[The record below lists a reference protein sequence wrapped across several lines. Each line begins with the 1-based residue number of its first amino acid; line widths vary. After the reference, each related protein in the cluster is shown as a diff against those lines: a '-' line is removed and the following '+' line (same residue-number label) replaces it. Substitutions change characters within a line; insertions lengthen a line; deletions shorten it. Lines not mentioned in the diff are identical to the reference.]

1 MRLWLNHKND
11 EQTGGMCSSMFVN
24 WFNESTQHMSKRF
37 VQSESAVAQR
47 RYAAMKVSTR
57 SHRGWQWLAI
67 LMWLICLPVPAAV
80 PMLNG
85 EPDAV
90 AADQEARV
98 RVFNRDVVTFRAAVF
113 GVSATDRAH
122 RVEFR
127 IKEQM
132 ERPGPLTVNV
142 KADPAGQLIQIDGE
156 TAFLLT
162 PGDLNPVSEETLPQ
176 AAAKSAKALETVIEE
191 SRESR
196 DLRSLGV
203 SAAVATGITL
213 ALWLIWWLIRKGLV
227 LLQERLTG
235 WFTTHPGSYKVAGV
249 EVMQAPRLASWLLKL
264 IAGLRVVLLMIVLY
278 QWLSLILSI
287 FPFTRAWGERL
298 HGFLWDVVF
307 QISSAVLGALPRL
320 FVAVLIFLLAHWA
333 SKALDG
339 LFGRI
344 RDGRAQVDWLSAD
357 VAEPTRKI
365 AKAVTWLFA
374 LAMAYPYIPGSQTQ
388 AFQGLSVLL
397 GLMLSLGASN
407 LVGQGASGLI
417 LIYGRVFKPGEFV
430 RIGEFEGT
438 VMELGMFATRI
449 RTGLGEELT
458 IANSAV
464 LGSTTKNYSR
474 TVKGKGFVLD
484 TQVTIGY
491 DTPWRQVHA
500 MLQEAARRTEGILVD
515 PAPQV
520 FQTALSDWYPQ
531 YRLVCQAIPTSPG
544 PRAMILSAL
553 HANIQDVFNEY
564 GVQIMS
570 PQYFADPAEPKV
582 VPRDRWFTAPARD
595 H

>member
-1 MRLWLNHKND
+1 MRTDTPRPYEW
-11 EQTGGMCSSMFVN
+11 
-24 WFNESTQHMSKRF
+24 R
-37 VQSESAVAQR
+37 
-47 RYAAMKVSTR
+47 
-57 SHRGWQWLAI
+57 WLA
-67 LMWLICLPVPAAV
+67 LLIWFTCWPVWAALPAPSAQVTP
-80 PMLNG
+80 
-85 EPDAV
+85 ESS
-90 AADQEARV
+90 QEARV

-113 GVSATDRAH
+113 GVSATDRAR
-122 RVEFR
+122 RVELR
-127 IKEQM
+127 IQEQI
-132 ERPGPLTVNV
+132 ERPGPLKVSV

-162 PGDLNPVSEETLPQ
+162 PGDLNPLSEETLPQ

-203 SAAVATGITL
+203 SAAVAAGITL
-213 ALWLIWWLIRKGLV
+213 ALWFVWWLIRKGLV
-227 LLQERLTG
+227 LLQGRLTS
-235 WFTTHPGSYKVAGV
+235 WFSAHPGSYQVAGV
-249 EVMQAPRLASWLLKL
+249 EVLQAQRLADWLLKL
-264 IAGLRVVLLMIVLY
+264 IAVLRGLLLLIVLY
-278 QWLSLILSI
+278 QWLSLVLAI

-307 QISSAVLGALPRL
+307 QITGAVVGALPRL
-320 FVAVLIFLLAHWA
+320 FVAVLIFVLAHWA
-333 SKALDG
+333 TKALDG

-344 RDGRAQVDWLSAD
+344 RDGRVQVDWLASD

-388 AFQGLSVLL
+388 AFQGLSVLM

-407 LVGQGASGLI
+407 MVGQGASGLI

-430 RIGEFEGT
+430 RVGEFEGT

-458 IANSAV
+458 IANSVV
-464 LGSTTKNYSR
+464 LASTTKNYSR
-474 TVKGKGFVLD
+474 TVKGNGYVLD

-500 MLQEAARRTEGILVD
+500 MLEEAARRTEGILTD
-515 PAPQV
+515 PAPRV

-531 YRLVCQAIPTSPG
+531 YRLVCQAIPATPG
-544 PRAMILSAL
+544 PRAMIMSAL

-570 PQYFADPAEPKV
+570 PQYLADPAEPKV
-582 VPRDRWFTAPARD
+582 VPPERWFTAPAKE
-595 H
+595 